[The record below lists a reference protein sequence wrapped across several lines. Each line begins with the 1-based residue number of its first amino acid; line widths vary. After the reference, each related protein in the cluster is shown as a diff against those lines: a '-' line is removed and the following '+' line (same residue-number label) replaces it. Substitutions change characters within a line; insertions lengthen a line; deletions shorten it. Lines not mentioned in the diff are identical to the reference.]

1 MANGLPVS
9 RLINVTINMSPLA
22 AQGAS
27 LNTALLLGSSAVIDT
42 GERMRAY
49 GGIDAV
55 AADFGTTAPEYRA
68 ALLYFQQTP
77 QPSQLYIGRWAKG
90 ATSATLRG
98 AVLSAAE
105 KQLSAWT
112 AVTAG
117 AFALTV
123 DGTAKSISGL
133 DFSGATNL
141 NGVASIISTALVSAS
156 VLWNGSQF
164 VVTSNTCLLYT
175 SPSPRD

>member
-55 AADFGTTAPEYRA
+55 AADFGTTAPEYFFSIKA
-68 ALLYFQQTP
+68 F
-77 QPSQLYIGRWAKG
+77 
-90 ATSATLRG
+90 TS
-98 AVLSAAE
+98 
-105 KQLSAWT
+105 
-112 AVTAG
+112 
-117 AFALTV
+117 
-123 DGTAKSISGL
+123 
-133 DFSGATNL
+133 
-141 NGVASIISTALVSAS
+141 ALVSAS
-156 VLWNGSQF
+156 ASFLMASL
-164 VVTSNTCLLYT
+164 SLLSGRAT
-175 SPSPRD
+175 R